1 MVPLAWVIASLV
13 KAALEA
19 YWLLS
24 LLGAKTSEEL
34 LFLHICLQR
43 HTRLLKWSFF
53 SFSNEIVDAILLSSL
68 VHPKHHKWQHQCN
81 WRDGNGKKIGLRK
94 IQMYQPAFVTQSIS
108 KPSSILL
115 HAVFQR
121 TVVIS
126 HFWQGMDFYFFTN
139 LIARHYYHVS
149 VICLSD
155 KRKQFKFSGVSKL
168 HRQWKYRA
176 KMLHEFL
183 LWRISRKLI

>member
-1 MVPLAWVIASLV
+1 MVLLARVIAPLV

-34 LFLHICLQR
+34 LFLHIYLKR

-53 SFSNEIVDAILLSSL
+53 SFSNEIVGAILLSSL
-68 VHPKHHKWQHQCN
+68 VHPMHHKWQHKCN
-81 WRDGNGKKIGLRK
+81 WRDEYGKKIGLRK
-94 IQMYQPAFVTQSIS
+94 YKCTNLPLLLKAFLSYLQ
-108 KPSSILL
+108 LL
-115 HAVFQR
+115 CAVFQG

-149 VICLSD
+149 IICLSD
-155 KRKQFKFSGVSKL
+155 KHKQFKFSGVSKL

-176 KMLHEFL
+176 KMLYEFL